1 MDAADI
7 GRHVAVAEVLR
18 ETVEALKAA
27 LQAERELRAA
37 EGALR
42 DELLHG
48 APVRLSWWRRLIL
61 AGVK

>member
-7 GRHVAVAEVLR
+7 GRHVAAAEVLR
-18 ETVEALKAA
+18 ETVEALKAT

-42 DELLHG
+42 DELLHR
-48 APVRLSWWRRLIL
+48 APVRLPWWRRLIL
-61 AGVK
+61 AGVE